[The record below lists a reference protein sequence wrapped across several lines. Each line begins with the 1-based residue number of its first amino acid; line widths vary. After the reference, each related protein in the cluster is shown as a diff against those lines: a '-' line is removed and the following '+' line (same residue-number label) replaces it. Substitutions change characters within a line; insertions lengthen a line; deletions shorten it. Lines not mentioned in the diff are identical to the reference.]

1 MFYIT
6 NNNYFYRLHKL
17 FKIRINYNLFRFI
30 VIITIQHTPDIITNN
45 YWLNE
50 TFKNLI
56 IFNIGTLNF
65 DIKRK

>member
-6 NNNYFYRLHKL
+6 NYNYFYPLHKL
-17 FKIRINYNLFRFI
+17 FKIRINYNSFLFIFI
-30 VIITIQHTPDIITNN
+30 IIIQHTLDITTNN
-45 YWLNE
+45 YQLNE

-65 DIKRK
+65 DIK